1 VEAFVKILI
10 GIEGIMARRKIPQGI
25 GSSWIGKGYVH
36 GPRKVDPR
44 KCSEIRLGKS
54 TKEGI
59 RLVWCKLK
67 GTDKWVVQSKLTPI
81 KKATGKVSG
90 KRYLGW
96 LR

>member
-1 VEAFVKILI
+1 MK
-10 GIEGIMARRKIPQGI
+10 RKIPQEI

-36 GPRKVDPR
+36 GPRKWDPK
-44 KCSEIRLGKS
+44 KCSEIRLGKP
-54 TKEGI
+54 TKDGI

-67 GTDKWVVQSKLTPI
+67 GTNRWVAQSKLTPI
-81 KKATGKVSG
+81 KKAAKKASG

>member
-1 VEAFVKILI
+1 MK
-10 GIEGIMARRKIPQGI
+10 RKIPQEI

-36 GPRKVDPR
+36 GPRKWDPK
-44 KCSEIRLGKS
+44 KCSE
-54 TKEGI
+54 I

-67 GTDKWVVQSKLTPI
+67 GTNRWVAQSKLTPI
-81 KKATGKVSG
+81 KKAAKKASG